1 MDAFTGFGYLPGNAG
16 GIKINEDGTVDLP
29 RISILIATSAAN
41 SGVSSSQLKTAMH
54 KGFPFSYYDLVQE
67 MGQVN
72 RTQLKL
78 MDDCCFQVHTS
89 LSCFISS
96 FVRIMTNKELAERAE
111 EDQVSNLM

>member
-1 MDAFTGFGYLPGNAG
+1 MDAFTGFGYLPGNA

-29 RISILIATSAAN
+29 RISILTATSAAN

-78 MDDCCFQVHTS
+78 MDDFGLPFDWVCKIKEVQVHF
-89 LSCFISS
+89 L
-96 FVRIMTNKELAERAE
+96 
-111 EDQVSNLM
+111 